1 MLKRRMS
8 IIAMAILLCTVT
20 ACSQGQNNNN
30 SSASET
36 SVSQKISVNDNNEI
50 SANDNN
56 EISTEES
63 SSGQSEA
70 KASDDTEVSDNVNN
84 TQNETNSTQT
94 ETTKNNVKASDTDA
108 TSDSSS
114 SVKTTVSAGELSADD
129 IFSNRDL
136 AQTAD
141 TSSAKSITVTSGQTI
156 NITEEGV
163 YVLSGTATNCTVR
176 VEAGN
181 EAKVQLVLDGVDITN
196 DSAPAIYV
204 VSADKC
210 FITSTGSN
218 SLSVTGT
225 FTSDGD
231 TNTDAVIFS
240 KDDIV
245 LNGTGSLTINSAQ
258 GNGISGKD
266 DVKITGGTYNITSAK
281 DSIEAND
288 SISIYDGDFTII
300 SSKDALHSENDE
312 DNTVGW
318 IYICGGSF
326 NIKTASDG
334 IQATTLVQ
342 IDAGTFTITSS
353 EGIEA
358 TYVQING
365 GTISIS
371 ASDDGINASR
381 KSSYS
386 TPTVEINGGELTIVM
401 GQGDTDAIDANGNI
415 IVNGGT
421 IDITAQ
427 VSSFD
432 YDGTAQYNG
441 GTIIINGSQVDS
453 IPQSMMGGG
462 RMNGGMNGG
471 MGRGGMM

>member
-50 SANDNN
+50 S
-56 EISTEES
+56 TEES

-70 KASDDTEVSDNVNN
+70 KESDDTEVSDNVNN

-108 TSDSSS
+108 TSDISS

-245 LNGTGSLTINSAQ
+245 LNGTGSLTINSSQ

-266 DVKITGGTYNITSAK
+266 DVKITGGTYNITSAVMESNALDYKVFAVYYPMYAYYNYNTRRSFRRMDSYAEQIFK
-281 DSIEAND
+281 DKAAAKKH
-288 SISIYDGDFTII
+288 YDIM
-300 SSKDALHSENDE
+300 LNL
-312 DNTVGW
+312 
-318 IYICGGSF
+318 F
-326 NIKTASDG
+326 N
-334 IQATTLVQ
+334 
-342 IDAGTFTITSS
+342 
-353 EGIEA
+353 
-358 TYVQING
+358 
-365 GTISIS
+365 
-371 ASDDGINASR
+371 
-381 KSSYS
+381 
-386 TPTVEINGGELTIVM
+386 
-401 GQGDTDAIDANGNI
+401 
-415 IVNGGT
+415 
-421 IDITAQ
+421 
-427 VSSFD
+427 
-432 YDGTAQYNG
+432 
-441 GTIIINGSQVDS
+441 
-453 IPQSMMGGG
+453 
-462 RMNGGMNGG
+462 
-471 MGRGGMM
+471 